1 MVQTL
6 QAKAVT
12 LHELNALF
20 GLQLLEDEQF
30 FREWQDSLPELTEE
44 EKRRLDRVKTSFT
57 NLLEYPPLLENT
69 VKMVVLSPLLDLA
82 DVYLQPLRIKSEP
95 SLQITTEDEATLIKG
110 DLDVLVLFEQLW
122 VLAIEAKR
130 AAVDVDEGR
139 AQLLSYMLA
148 TPTPER
154 LAFGM
159 ITNGR
164 NFLFLKLIR
173 QPVPQYAMSR
183 LFSLVNPGNELY
195 AVLSILKR
203 LVKLVQQSDG
213 NGGAG

>member
-6 QAKAVT
+6 QSKAVT
-12 LHELNALF
+12 LHELHNLF
-20 GLQLLEDEQF
+20 GLQLVEDQQF
-30 FREWQDSLPELTEE
+30 FQEWQDSLPELTEE

-57 NLLEYPPLLENT
+57 NILEYPPLLENT

-82 DVYLQPLRIKSEP
+82 DFYLRPLHIKSEP
-95 SLQITTEDEATLIKG
+95 SFQITTEDEATVIKG
-110 DLDVLVLFEQLW
+110 NLDVLVLFEQLW

-130 AAVDVDEGR
+130 SAVDVDEGR

-148 TPTPER
+148 SPMQER
-154 LAFGM
+154 PVFGM

-164 NFLFLKLIR
+164 NFLFLKLIT
-173 QPVPQYAMSR
+173 QPVPRYAMSR

-195 AVLSILKR
+195 AVLGILKR
-203 LVKLVQQSDG
+203 LVKLVQRCHG
-213 NGGAG
+213 

>member
-12 LHELNALF
+12 LHELNDLF
-20 GLQLLEDEQF
+20 GLQLIEDEQF
-30 FREWQDSLPELTEE
+30 FREWQDNLPELTEE
-44 EKRRLDRVKTSFT
+44 EKRRVDRVKTSFT

-82 DVYLQPLRIKSEP
+82 EVYLKPLHIKSEQ
-95 SLQITTEDEATLIKG
+95 SFQITTEDEGTLIKG
-110 DLDVLVLFEQLW
+110 NVDVLVLFERLW

-148 TPTPER
+148 SPTPE
-154 LAFGM
+154 LPAFGM

-173 QPVPQYAMSR
+173 QPIPQYAMSR

-195 AVLSILKR
+195 AVLSILKH
-203 LVKLVQQSDG
+203 LVNLVQTV
-213 NGGAG
+213 

>member
-12 LHELNALF
+12 LHELYNLF
-20 GLQLLEDEQF
+20 GLQLLEDQQF
-30 FREWQDSLPELTEE
+30 FPEWQDHLSELTEE

-82 DVYLQPLRIKSEP
+82 EVYLKPLHIKSEP
-95 SLQITTEDEATLIKG
+95 SFQITTEDEGTIIKG
-110 DLDVLVLFEQLW
+110 NVDVLVLFEKLW
-122 VLAIEAKR
+122 VLVIEAKR
-130 AAVDVDEGR
+130 AAVDIDEGR

-148 TPTPER
+148 SPMPNLPT
-154 LAFGM
+154 FGLM
-159 ITNGR
+159 TNGR

-173 QPVPQYAMSR
+173 QPFPQYATSR

-195 AVLSILKR
+195 AVLSILKS
-203 LVKLVQQSDG
+203 LVKLVQQGVDKG
-213 NGGAG
+213 